1 MKKLFLVAMGIVF
14 SASMASA
21 FDIKGQ
27 ALGAAGDLMSGKSAK
42 EIAEEKKKEAEEAAK
57 AELNKQTDKA
67 LDKLDDKTGG
77 AASMAG
83 GLLKK

>member
-1 MKKLFLVAMGIVF
+1 MKILFLVAMGIVF
-14 SASMASA
+14 SASIASA

-57 AELNKQTDKA
+57 QTDKA
-67 LDKLDDKTGG
+67 LNKLDDKTGG

>member
-27 ALGAAGDLMSGKSAK
+27 TLGVAGDLMSGKSAK

-67 LDKLDDKTGG
+67 LNKLDDKTGG